1 MDHWARLEQGAKI
14 LKTIGTTLLKKKEQA
29 MEVQARYQKMKA
41 SIGQFLEKNIHAFLN
56 FRGFDFRDFRFT
68 AVNVQPSPFTMP
80 INETPINWSKTGQ
93 KIVVFSLLF
102 FSVI

>member
-56 FRGFDFRDFRFT
+56 FRGFDFHDFD
-68 AVNVQPSPFTMP
+68 
-80 INETPINWSKTGQ
+80 
-93 KIVVFSLLF
+93 LLQF
-102 FSVI
+102 ILYSIICSNPLSTTN

>member
-41 SIGQFLEKNIHAFLN
+41 SIG
-56 FRGFDFRDFRFT
+56 
-68 AVNVQPSPFTMP
+68 S
-80 INETPINWSKTGQ
+80 
-93 KIVVFSLLF
+93 
-102 FSVI
+102 